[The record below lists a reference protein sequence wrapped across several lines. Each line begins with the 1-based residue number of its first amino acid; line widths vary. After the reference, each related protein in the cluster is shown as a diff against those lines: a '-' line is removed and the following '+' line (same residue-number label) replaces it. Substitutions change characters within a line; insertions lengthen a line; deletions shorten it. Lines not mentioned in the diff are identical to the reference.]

1 MVRSFLL
8 SLSIVV
14 LLIMPY
20 YSIACTMYKI
30 TKNGKTIVGNNED
43 WITPN
48 TQIWLENNAEHR
60 YAVLYFGFMDLA
72 QGAINE
78 AGLIVDG
85 FATNWLAIENSNGKT
100 KMSLDTA
107 LLTVMRTL
115 STVEEVRAYYE
126 KLDVSEMAM
135 YQLVFIDKSGTYL
148 IIEGDEMII
157 GDESEK
163 TFSNFYYS
171 QTSSIKEVQLPYYQN
186 GIKFIESTSSEVTL
200 DYCSNVMKNMAQR
213 DISATQYSTIYDL
226 EEMKV
231 RVYFHY
237 DFNEFIEFDLHEEFK
252 KDEYKVKMADLFP
265 DSSLGKQFYLK
276 FNNPEKPTKILEDA
290 LGDTEYTEEELTLA
304 GIGFFITMIG
314 KEWSQHIKNPTV
326 AIKVL
331 KYGLGLMPNNISLH
345 DSLGET
351 YFEMGNYNEAKTSF
365 GKSLLI
371 DPENDNAK
379 DFLKRINE
387 ILKR

>member
-1 MVRSFLL
+1 MFRSFLL
-8 SLSIVV
+8 GT
-14 LLIMPY
+14 LLIFTIVR
-20 YSIACTMYKI
+20 YSYACTMYKI
-30 TKNGKTIVGNNED
+30 TKDGKTIVGNNED

-48 TQIWLENNAEHR
+48 TQVWLENNDEYR

-85 FATNWLAIENSNGKT
+85 FATNRLPVENSNGKI

-115 STVEEVRAYYE
+115 STVEEVKAYYE

-171 QTSSIKEVQLPYYQN
+171 QTSSVKEVQLPYYQN
-186 GIKFIESTSSEVTL
+186 GIEFIESTSSEVTL

-213 DISATQYSTIYDL
+213 DIAATQYSTIYDL

-252 KDEYKVKMADLFP
+252 KEDYKVKMADLFP

-276 FNNPEKPTKILEDA
+276 FNNPEKPTWVLEEA
-290 LGDTEYTEEELTLA
+290 LGTAKYTEEQLTQA
-304 GIGFFITMIG
+304 GIPFIVTMIG
-314 KEWSQHIKNPTV
+314 KEWSTGMKNSEAAV
-326 AIKVL
+326 KVF
-331 KYGLGLMPNNISLH
+331 KYGLDLMPNNSNLH
-345 DSLGET
+345 SSLGEI
-351 YFEMGNYNEAKTSF
+351 YFEMGNYNNAKISF
-365 GKSLLI
+365 EKSLQLS
-371 DPENDNAK
+371 PKNDNAK
-379 DFLKRINE
+379 DFLNRIE
-387 ILKR
+387 KIQKGQ

>member
-1 MVRSFLL
+1 MIRSFLL
-8 SLSIVV
+8 AIVM
-14 LLIMPY
+14 LLTINQ
-20 YSIACTMYKI
+20 YSFACTMYKI
-30 TKNGKTIVGNNED
+30 TKDGKTIVGNNED

-48 TQIWLENNAEHR
+48 TQIWLENNDKHR
-60 YAVLYFGFMDLA
+60 HAVLYFGFMDMA

-85 FATNWLAIENSNGKT
+85 FATNWLPVENSNGKT
-100 KMSLDTA
+100 KISLDTA
-107 LLTVMRTL
+107 LLTVMRTK
-115 STVEEVRAYYE
+115 STVEEVKAYYE
-126 KLDVSEMAM
+126 NLDVSEMAA

-186 GIKFIESTSSEVTL
+186 GIDFIESTPSEVTL

-213 DISATQYSTIYDL
+213 DIAATQYSTIYDL

-252 KDEYKVKMADLFP
+252 KNEYKVKMADLFS

-276 FNNPEKPTKILEDA
+276 FNNAEKPTQILEEA
-290 LGDTEYTEEELTLA
+290 LGNGEYTEEQLTQA
-304 GIGFFITMIG
+304 GIGSFIKMTAI
-314 KEWSQHIKNPTV
+314 EWSQHIKNPV
-326 AIKVL
+326 AAVKVL
-331 KYGLGLMPNNISLH
+331 KYGLDLMPNNSMLH
-345 DSLGET
+345 TSLGET
-351 YFEMGNYNEAKTSF
+351 YFEMGNYIDAKTSF
-365 GKSLLI
+365 EKSLQL
-371 DPENDNAK
+371 DQENDSAK
-379 DFLKRINE
+379 DFLKRIHK
-387 ILKR
+387 IQKG